1 MIRFAFLPAA
11 VLWFAPLPTAAQ
23 TQSDYM
29 ELCREISNLAESIMS
44 NRQSGASMV
53 QMMDIAD
60 GNGLAQSL
68 VAAAYE
74 EPRYSTPQYQ
84 QEAISDFRDQAY
96 LECYRAVSD

>member
-1 MIRFAFLPAA
+1 MFRFTFLLAAFLWSASLPAA
-11 VLWFAPLPTAAQ
+11 AQ
-23 TQSDYM
+23 TESDYM
-29 ELCREISNLAESIMS
+29 ELCREISTLAESIMS
-44 NRQSGASMV
+44 NRQSGTSIV

-84 QEAISDFRDQAY
+84 AEAISDFRDQAY